1 MSKTLYRSENPLSP
15 ELLCSPDSS
24 STIIITKEGFQV
36 NVPSNLLR
44 FHSPNLM
51 TQLLDLPP
59 SVSTSIILPDS
70 DIHAVTALINLLKTG
85 RTNQGYSSMFSITDL
100 AKAFNINLSMSMSE
114 ETNNNAEVEKV
125 KVKKKQKIRK
135 PFRFSVIQDLTNS
148 DDDPEYAES
157 KELKRQRSMREN
169 LKREL
174 PEIWISD
181 DEENDESKGKAT
193 KISKLSQE
201 LDKVIEEEMP
211 DPSSTNPVKIVK
223 KLASGQ
229 AKPPDQQQQQHTFV
243 TPQPVHKVYKVKKA
257 KFVENQLK
265 KDDDR
270 RKDEKNE
277 ETRKTLP
284 YNAAESQENKRSSVA
299 VADISQDKRKES
311 TLSSSTSATQNLDSS
326 IKKGPSTSST
336 TIPTSASK
344 DVSITL
350 PGTPQSTPSTSS
362 STSTVDSTRS
372 KKTVEAIALLRNKNL
387 VNLDDLNRVTR
398 PRTTPLDES
407 FDLKIRW
414 RHEIFK
420 IKVKPEDLMTKVLDH
435 VAKKSGSSVN
445 DINVYIDE
453 NSFTPLAPTASV
465 KSLRINVASVL
476 NARAKVEKKNITSKT
491 VGDGSFEIKLQTKN
505 KKQKP
510 VMIR

>member
-1 MSKTLYRSENPLSP
+1 
-15 ELLCSPDSS
+15 
-24 STIIITKEGFQV
+24 
-36 NVPSNLLR
+36 
-44 FHSPNLM
+44 M

-85 RTNQGYSSMFSITDL
+85 RTSQGYSSMFSITDL
-100 AKAFNINLSMSMSE
+100 AKAFNINLSISMSE
-114 ETNNNAEVEKV
+114 ETNNNVEVEKV

-135 PFRFSVIQDLTNS
+135 SFRFSDVIQDLTNS

-181 DEENDESKGKAT
+181 DEENDESKGKAK

-211 DPSSTNPVKIVK
+211 DPSSTNPVEIVK

-284 YNAAESQENKRSSVA
+284 YNAAESQENKRSSAA

-362 STSTVDSTRS
+362 STSTVESTRS
-372 KKTVEAIALLRNKNL
+372 KKTVEAIALLRNWNKNL

-453 NSFTPLAPTASV
+453 NSFTPLAPTA
-465 KSLRINVASVL
+465 
-476 NARAKVEKKNITSKT
+476 RAKVKKNITSKT
-491 VGDGSFEIKLQTKN
+491 VGDGSFEIKLQTK
-505 KKQKP
+505 
-510 VMIR
+510 

>member
-1 MSKTLYRSENPLSP
+1 
-15 ELLCSPDSS
+15 
-24 STIIITKEGFQV
+24 
-36 NVPSNLLR
+36 
-44 FHSPNLM
+44 M

-85 RTNQGYSSMFSITDL
+85 RTSQGYSSMFSITDL
-100 AKAFNINLSMSMSE
+100 AKAFNINLSISMSE
-114 ETNNNAEVEKV
+114 ETNNNVEVEKV

-135 PFRFSVIQDLTNS
+135 SFRFSDVIQDLTNS

-181 DEENDESKGKAT
+181 DEENDESKGKAK

-211 DPSSTNPVKIVK
+211 DPSSTNPVKTV
-223 KLASGQ
+223 
-229 AKPPDQQQQQHTFV
+229 PDTCSTGAIQKVTHTFV

-311 TLSSSTSATQNLDSS
+311 TSSSSTSATQNLDSS

-362 STSTVDSTRS
+362 STSTVESTRS
-372 KKTVEAIALLRNKNL
+372 KKTVEAIALLRNWNKNL

-453 NSFTPLAPTASV
+453 NSFTPLAPTA
-465 KSLRINVASVL
+465 
-476 NARAKVEKKNITSKT
+476 RAKVKKNITSKT
-491 VGDGSFEIKLQTKN
+491 VGDGSFEIKLQTK
-505 KKQKP
+505 
-510 VMIR
+510 